1 MSFYIIF
8 RYNFIVF
15 SAQFYAQDC
24 SEMLRLLK
32 LSHSSPLR
40 SITLQHLRCCNFHL
54 SANVRSS
61 TPHTEKKPIQDEL
74 SKFKKGE
81 ILHGFLVD
89 EVARIDELFLTAIRL
104 SHLSTGAQ
112 YLHLARDDAN
122 NVFSI
127 GFRTTPMDSTGLPH
141 ILEHTTL
148 CGSERYPCRDP
159 FFKMLRRSLATFMN
173 AMTGP
178 DYTIYPFSTQN
189 LKDYRNLQSVYL
201 DSVFKPNLRELDF
214 RQEGWRLEHTDVND
228 KNSPIIFKGVVFN
241 EMKGVFNDNQA
252 ILAER
257 MLNSLLPSH
266 TYSVISGGDPLVI
279 PNLQYHDLLNFHEK
293 YYHASNAR
301 FYSYGNFPLEEHL
314 KFVNDRYLFLSD
326 RIDAT
331 MSAVPPEK
339 RWKEPKREHIVC
351 RPDPLLADP
360 SRHGTIAIA
369 YLCNDITDTQMTFEL
384 YVLSQLLLK
393 GPNSAFYKS
402 LVESNVSTGFGPVTG
417 FDSQCKDTMF
427 VVSLQGV
434 KPEDFSK
441 VESIFDETVDKVI
454 KEGFEKNHVEAVL
467 HGIEIQVKH
476 QTSNFGLNLL
486 FNLTSLWNHNGNLI
500 QALRINKAVKELTS
514 QMKEDPEYL
523 QALVEAYL
531 KDNKHRLTLTMS
543 PDEKYEQEKAA
554 AEQQLLQ
561 TKLKELTEEEK
572 ELIYTNG
579 KILLAEQQKQEDVG
593 VLPTLKIEDL
603 KADVERYKTSNLE
616 ISGVPLQ
623 LSVQPTNGIS
633 YYRGIL
639 NTRALPDE
647 LKKLIPLFN
656 YVVAKMGTQNYDYR
670 TFDQMMQ
677 LKTGGLCF
685 MNHVAEH
692 KESELKYEEG
702 ILMESYCLD
711 RNSNDMWRL
720 WGELFNNVKLTDSQ
734 RFETLVKMNAANLIN
749 GISHSGHMYAMSSAA
764 SLVSPISRA
773 KESLSGLRYV
783 SRMKRIAQTRDLA
796 PLIRNMQEIA
806 SHVLNK
812 QHLRSAINLSEERK
826 DDVLE
831 GIGAFYDSLKGQP
844 TNPHV
849 ITEDRGAT
857 ETYESGNHHVLP
869 YTVNYCSKAI
879 LTVPYTHPDYPVLR
893 VLSKLITSA
902 YLHPE
907 IREKGGAYG
916 GGAKL
921 TSEGIFSFYSYRDP
935 NSTRTFDL
943 FDQAHD
949 FLLKHPLPQ
958 SDLDEAK
965 LGIFQQIDAP
975 IPPSNRGMTRF
986 THGITDDDLQQQREQ
1001 LKAVTKEQ
1009 LLHVAE
1015 KYLKPGQSGI
1025 KVGRSLVG
1033 PSNNDIL
1040 NRRADNWLVL
1050 SQEEADQARATK

>member
-1 MSFYIIF
+1 
-8 RYNFIVF
+8 
-15 SAQFYAQDC
+15 
-24 SEMLRLLK
+24 MLRLLK
-32 LSHSSPLR
+32 LSCSSPLR
-40 SITLQHLRCCNFHL
+40 STVLQRHFKHRTFYS
-54 SANVRSS
+54 SASVGSNVL
-61 TPHTEKKPIQDEL
+61 HTEEKPVQDEL
-74 SKFKKGE
+74 GKFKKGE
-81 ILHGFLVD
+81 IFHGFIVD

-112 YLHLARDDAN
+112 YLHLSRDDAN
-122 NVFSI
+122 NVFST

-201 DSVFKPNLRELDF
+201 DSVFRPNLRELDF
-214 RQEGWRLEHTDVND
+214 RQEGWRLEHADAND
-228 KNSPIIFKGVVFN
+228 KSSPIVFKGVVFN

-257 MLNSLLPSH
+257 MLNSILPSH

-279 PNLQYHDLLNFHEK
+279 PSLQYIDLLNFHNK
-293 YYHASNAR
+293 YYHASNSR

-314 KFVNDRYLFLSD
+314 KFVNDHYLFLSD
-326 RIDAT
+326 RIDT
-331 MSAVPPEK
+331 SMSAVPPEK
-339 RWKEPKREHIVC
+339 RWTKARKEHITC

-369 YLCNDITDTQMTFEL
+369 HLCNDITDTQTTFEM

-402 LVESNVSTGFGPVTG
+402 LVESDLSTGFGPVTG
-417 FDSQCKDTMF
+417 YDSQCRDTMF

-434 KPEDFSK
+434 KPENFDK
-441 VESIFDETVDKVI
+441 VESVFDGTVDRVI
-454 KEGFEKNHVEAVL
+454 KEGFEKDHVEAVL
-467 HGIEIQVKH
+467 HGIEIHVKH

-486 FNLTSLWNHNGNLI
+486 FNLTSLWNHDGDLV
-500 QALRINKAVKELTS
+500 QALRINEAVKKFTS
-514 QMKEDPEYL
+514 RMREDPGYL
-523 QALVEAYL
+523 RSLVETYL
-531 KDNKHRLTLTMS
+531 KKNSHRLTLTMT
-543 PDEKYEQEKAA
+543 PDENYEQDKAA
-554 AEQQLLQ
+554 AEQKLLKS
-561 TKLKELTEEEK
+561 KLDELTEEER
-572 ELIYTNG
+572 EHIYVAG
-579 KILLAEQQKQEDVG
+579 KILLAEQQKEQDIG

-603 KADVERYKTSNLE
+603 KADVERYETSNLE

-647 LKKLIPLFN
+647 LKKLMPLFN
-656 YVVAKMGTQNYDYR
+656 YVVAKMGTRDHDYR

-677 LKTGGLCF
+677 LKTGGLSF
-685 MNHVAEH
+685 ANHVAEH
-692 KESELKYEEG
+692 KESALKYEEG
-702 ILMESYCLD
+702 ILVESYCLD
-711 RNSNDMWRL
+711 RNSADMWRL
-720 WGELFNNVKLTDSQ
+720 WAELFNNVQLTDPQ

-749 GISHSGHMYAMSSAA
+749 GIAHAGHVYAMSSAA
-764 SLVSPISRA
+764 SLVSPIARV
-773 KESLSGLRYV
+773 KESLAGLSYV
-783 SRMKRIAQTRDLA
+783 SRMKRLAQTRDLG
-796 PLIRNMQEIA
+796 PLMRSMQEIA
-806 SHVLNK
+806 SHVLSK
-812 QHLRSAINLSEERK
+812 QHLRSAINLSQERK

-831 GIGAFYDSLKGQP
+831 GIRAFYDSLRGQP
-844 TNPHV
+844 TKPHV
-849 ITEDRGAT
+849 ITEA
-857 ETYESGNHHVLP
+857 ENVEASESGNHHVLP

-879 LTVPYTHPDYPVLR
+879 LTVPYTHPDYAALR
-893 VLSKLITSA
+893 VLSKLITSV

-949 FLLKHPLPQ
+949 FLSKHPLPQ
-958 SDLDEAK
+958 SDVDEAK
-965 LGIFQQIDAP
+965 LGVFQQIDAP

-986 THGITDDDLQQQREQ
+986 THDITDDDLQRQREQ
-1001 LKAVTKEQ
+1001 LKIVTREQ

-1015 KYLKPGQSGI
+1015 KYLIPGQNGVR
-1025 KVGRSLVG
+1025 VGRSLIG
-1033 PSNNDIL
+1033 SSNDDIS
-1040 NRRADNWLVL
+1040 NRRAENWLVVN
-1050 SQEEADQARATK
+1050 QEETDQARATE

>member
-1 MSFYIIF
+1 
-8 RYNFIVF
+8 
-15 SAQFYAQDC
+15 
-24 SEMLRLLK
+24 MLRLLK
-32 LSHSSPLR
+32 LSRSSSLR
-40 SITLQHLRCCNFHL
+40 STASQQHLRHRNFYS
-54 SANVRSS
+54 SASARSNIPN
-61 TPHTEKKPIQDEL
+61 TKKKPTDDQL
-74 SKFKKGE
+74 GKFKKGE
-81 ILHGFLVD
+81 ILHGFIVD
-89 EVARIDELFLTAIRL
+89 EVAEIDELFLTAVRL

-112 YLHLARDDAN
+112 YLHLTRDDAN

-228 KNSPIIFKGVVFN
+228 KSSPIVFKGVVFN

-257 MLNSLLPSH
+257 LLNSILPGH

-279 PNLQYHDLLNFHEK
+279 PSLRYADLLNFHKK
-293 YYHASNAR
+293 YYHASNSR

-326 RIDAT
+326 RIDAS
-331 MSAVPPEK
+331 MSAVPPET
-339 RWKEPKREHIVC
+339 RWKEARKEHVAC
-351 RPDPLLADP
+351 KPDPLLADP
-360 SRHGTIAIA
+360 GRNGTIAIA
-369 YLCNDITDTQMTFEL
+369 HLCNDITDLQTTFEL

-402 LVESNVSTGFGPVTG
+402 LVESNVSSGFGPVTG
-417 FDSQCKDTMF
+417 YDSQCRDTMF

-434 KPEDFSK
+434 KPEDFDK
-441 VESIFDETVDKVI
+441 VESIFNDTVDKVI
-454 KEGFEKNHVEAVL
+454 GEGFEKDHVEAVL

-486 FNLTSLWNHNGNLI
+486 FNLTSLWNHNGDLI
-500 QALRINKAVKELTS
+500 QALRINDAVKEFKS
-514 QMKEDPEYL
+514 RMSEDPEYL
-523 QALVEAYL
+523 QSLLEVYL
-531 KDNKHRLTLTMS
+531 KNNKHRLTLTMS
-543 PDEKYEQEKAA
+543 PDAKYEQNKAA
-554 AEQQLLQ
+554 VEQELLKRKLEQLA
-561 TKLKELTEEEK
+561 EEEK
-572 ELIYTNG
+572 EQIYANG

-603 KADVERYKTSNLE
+603 KADVDRYETSSLE
-616 ISGVPLQ
+616 VSGVPLQ

-639 NTRALPDE
+639 NTRSLPDE
-647 LKKLIPLFN
+647 LKKLVPLFN
-656 YVVAKMGTQNYDYR
+656 YAVAKMGTRNHDYR
-670 TFDQMMQ
+670 TFDRMMQ
-677 LKTGGLCF
+677 LKTGGLNF

-702 ILMESYCLD
+702 VLVESYCLD
-711 RNSNDMWRL
+711 RNSSDMWRL
-720 WGELFNNVKLTDSQ
+720 WSELFNNVQLTDPQ
-734 RFETLVKMNAANLIN
+734 RFETLVKMNAASLIN
-749 GISHSGHMYAMSSAA
+749 GISHAGHMYAMSSAA
-764 SLVSPISRA
+764 SLVSPVARA
-773 KESLSGLRYV
+773 KENLSGLRYV

-796 PLIRNMQEIA
+796 PLMRNMREIA
-806 SHVLNK
+806 SHVLSK

-831 GIGAFYDSLKGQP
+831 GIRAFYDSLRGQP
-844 TNPHV
+844 TDPHV

-857 ETYESGNHHVLP
+857 ETRQESGNHHVLP

-879 LTVPYTHPDYPVLR
+879 LTVPYAHPDYPVLR
-893 VLSKLITSA
+893 VLSKLITSV

-943 FDQAHD
+943 FDQTHD

-958 SDLDEAK
+958 SDVDEAK
-965 LGIFQQIDAP
+965 LGIFQQIDSP

-986 THGITDDDLQQQREQ
+986 THGITDDDLQRQREQ

-1015 KYLKPGQSGI
+1015 RYLKPGQSGVR
-1025 KVGRSLVG
+1025 VGRSLIG
-1033 PSNNDIL
+1033 PSNDDIS
-1040 NRRADNWLVL
+1040 NRRTDNWLVL
-1050 SQEEADQARATK
+1050 NQEEVDQARASE

>member
-1 MSFYIIF
+1 
-8 RYNFIVF
+8 
-15 SAQFYAQDC
+15 
-24 SEMLRLLK
+24 MLRLLK
-32 LSHSSPLR
+32 LSRSSFLR
-40 SITLQHLRCCNFHL
+40 STTLQQYKHHTFYS

-61 TPHTEKKPIQDEL
+61 TLHSKKKPIEDKL
-74 SKFKKGE
+74 DKFKKGE
-81 ILHGFLVD
+81 ILHGFIVD
-89 EVARIDELFLTAIRL
+89 EVSRIDELFLTAIRL

-228 KNSPIIFKGVVFN
+228 KNSAIIFKGVVFN

-252 ILAER
+252 ILAEH
-257 MLNSLLPSH
+257 MLNSILPSH

-279 PNLQYHDLLNFHEK
+279 PSLRYSDLLNFHQK
-293 YYHASNAR
+293 YYHASNSR
-301 FYSYGNFPLEEHL
+301 FYSYGNFPLEDHL
-314 KFVNDRYLFLSD
+314 KFINDRYLFLSD
-326 RIDAT
+326 RIDAS

-339 RWKEPKREHIVC
+339 RWKEVKKEHIAC

-369 YLCNDITDTQMTFEL
+369 YLCNDITDIQTTFEM

-434 KPEDFSK
+434 KPEDFDK
-441 VESIFDETVDKVI
+441 VQSIFDDTVDKVI
-454 KEGFEKNHVEAVL
+454 KEGFEKDHVEAVL
-467 HGIEIQVKH
+467 HSIEIATKH

-500 QALRINKAVKELTS
+500 QALRINNAVKELTS
-514 QMKEDPEYL
+514 QMKEDPQYL
-523 QALVEAYL
+523 QNLIEIYL
-531 KDNKHRLTLTMS
+531 KNNKHRLTLTMS
-543 PDEKYEQEKAA
+543 PDEKYEQNKAV
-554 AEQQLLQ
+554 AEQKLLK
-561 TKLKELTEEEK
+561 TKLEELTEEEK
-572 ELIYTNG
+572 KQLYADG
-579 KILLAEQQKQEDVG
+579 KILLAEQQKKEDVG

-603 KADVERYKTSNLE
+603 KVDVERYETSNLQ

-623 LSVQPTNGIS
+623 LSIQPTNGIS

-639 NTRALPDE
+639 NTRALPNE
-647 LKKLIPLFN
+647 LKKLLPLFN
-656 YVVAKMGTQNYDYR
+656 YVVAKMGTRNHDYR
-670 TFDQMMQ
+670 TFDQMVQ
-677 LKTGGLCF
+677 LKTGGLNF

-702 ILMESYCLD
+702 VLVESYCLD
-711 RNSNDMWRL
+711 RNSTDMWRL
-720 WGELFNNVKLTDSQ
+720 WTELFNDVQLADSK

-749 GISHSGHMYAMSSAA
+749 GISHAGHMYAMSSAA
-764 SLVSPISRA
+764 SLVSPIARA

-783 SRMKRIAQTRDLA
+783 SRMKGIAQTRDLA
-796 PLIRNMQEIA
+796 PLMHSMQEIA
-806 SHVLNK
+806 SHVLSK
-812 QHLRSAINLSEERK
+812 QHLRSVINLSQERK

-831 GIGAFYDSLKGQP
+831 GIRAFYDSLKGHP
-844 TNPHV
+844 TNALV
-849 ITEDRGAT
+849 ITEDQNA
-857 ETYESGNHHVLP
+857 EMYESANHHVLP

-879 LTVPYTHPDYPVLR
+879 LTVPYTHPDYAVLR
-893 VLSKLITSA
+893 VLSKLISSL

-943 FDQAHD
+943 FDQAYD
-949 FLLKHPLPQ
+949 FLSKHPLPQ

-975 IPPSNRGMTRF
+975 ISPSNRGITKF
-986 THGITDDDLQQQREQ
+986 THGVTDDDLQRQREQ

-1009 LLHVAE
+1009 ILRVAE
-1015 KYLKPGQSGI
+1015 RYLKPGQSDI
-1025 KVGRSLVG
+1025 RVGRSLIG
-1033 PSNNDIL
+1033 PPNTDIL
-1040 NRRADNWLVL
+1040 NRHSENWLVL
-1050 SQEEADQARATK
+1050 NQEEADQARATE

>member
-1 MSFYIIF
+1 
-8 RYNFIVF
+8 
-15 SAQFYAQDC
+15 
-24 SEMLRLLK
+24 MLRLLK
-32 LSHSSPLR
+32 LSHSSLLR
-40 SITLQHLRCCNFHL
+40 STALRQHHKHRTFYS
-54 SANVRSS
+54 SANVRSNILHS
-61 TPHTEKKPIQDEL
+61 KKKPIEDEL
-74 SKFKKGE
+74 GKFKKGE
-81 ILHGFLVD
+81 ILHGFIVD
-89 EVARIDELFLTAIRL
+89 KVTKIDELFLTAIRL

-127 GFRTTPMDSTGLPH
+127 GFRTTPTDSTGLPH

-214 RQEGWRLEHTDVND
+214 RQEGWRLEHTEVSD

-257 MLNSLLPSH
+257 MLNSILPSH

-279 PNLQYHDLLNFHEK
+279 PSLRYNDLLNFHQK
-293 YYHASNAR
+293 YYHASNSR
-301 FYSYGNFPLEEHL
+301 FYSYGNFPLEDHL
-314 KFVNDRYLFLSD
+314 KFINDRYLFLSD
-326 RIDAT
+326 RIDAS

-339 RWKEPKREHIVC
+339 RWNEAKKEHIAC

-369 YLCNDITDTQMTFEL
+369 YLCNDITDIQTTFEM

-402 LVESNVSTGFGPVTG
+402 LIESNVSTGFGPVTG
-417 FDSQCKDTMF
+417 FDSQCRDTMF

-434 KPEDFSK
+434 KPEDFDK
-441 VESIFDETVDKVI
+441 VQSIFNDTVDKVI

-467 HGIEIQVKH
+467 HNIEIQVKH

-486 FNLTSLWNHNGNLI
+486 FNLTSLWNHNGDLI
-500 QALRINKAVKELTS
+500 QALRINDAVKELTL
-514 QMKEDPEYL
+514 QMKENPEYL
-523 QALVEAYL
+523 QNLVEIYL
-531 KDNKHRLTLTMS
+531 KNNKHKLTLTMS
-543 PDEKYEQEKAA
+543 PDEKYEQNKAA
-554 AEQQLLQ
+554 AEQELLKA
-561 TKLKELTEEEK
+561 KLEELAEEEK
-572 ELIYTNG
+572 EQLYVNG
-579 KILLAEQQKQEDVG
+579 KILLAEQQKKEDVG

-603 KADVERYKTSNLE
+603 KPDVERYETSNLQ

-623 LSVQPTNGIS
+623 LSIQPTNGIS

-639 NTRALPDE
+639 NTRALPGE
-647 LKKLIPLFN
+647 LKKLLPLFN
-656 YVVAKMGTQNYDYR
+656 YVVAKMGTRNHDYR
-670 TFDQMMQ
+670 IFDQMVQ
-677 LKTGGLCF
+677 LKTGGLNF

-692 KESELKYEEG
+692 KKGELKYEEG
-702 ILMESYCLD
+702 VLVESYCLD
-711 RNSNDMWRL
+711 RNSADMWRL
-720 WGELFNNVKLTDSQ
+720 WTELFNDVQLTDLQ
-734 RFETLVKMNAANLIN
+734 RFEMLVKMNAANLIN
-749 GISHSGHMYAMSSAA
+749 GISHAGHMYAMSSAA
-764 SLVSPISRA
+764 SLVSPIARA

-783 SRMKRIAQTRDLA
+783 SRMKGIAQIRDLA
-796 PLIRNMQEIA
+796 PLMRSMQEIA

-812 QHLRSAINLSEERK
+812 QHLRSVINLSQEHK

-831 GIGAFYDSLKGQP
+831 GIRAFYDSLKGHP
-844 TNPHV
+844 TNPFV
-849 ITEDRGAT
+849 ITEDQNA
-857 ETYESGNHHVLP
+857 ETYESANHHVLP

-879 LTVPYTHPDYPVLR
+879 LTVPYTHSDYAVLR
-893 VLSKLITSA
+893 VLSKLISSL

-943 FDQAHD
+943 FDQAYD

-965 LGIFQQIDAP
+965 LGIFQQVDAP
-975 IPPSNRGMTRF
+975 ISPSNRGITKF
-986 THGITDDDLQQQREQ
+986 THGITDDDLQRQREQ

-1009 LLHVAE
+1009 ILRVAE
-1015 KYLKPGQSGI
+1015 RYLKPGQNDVR
-1025 KVGRSLVG
+1025 VGRSLIG
-1033 PSNNDIL
+1033 PSNTDIL
-1040 NRRADNWLVL
+1040 DRRSENWLVL
-1050 SQEEADQARATK
+1050 NQKEADQARATE

>member
-1 MSFYIIF
+1 
-8 RYNFIVF
+8 
-15 SAQFYAQDC
+15 
-24 SEMLRLLK
+24 MLRLLK
-32 LSHSSPLR
+32 LSRNSSLR
-40 SITLQHLRCCNFHL
+40 NTALQRHVKHRTFSL
-54 SANVRSS
+54 SVKQKQN
-61 TPHTEKKPIQDEL
+61 EL
-74 SKFKKGE
+74 NKFKKGE
-81 ILHGFLVD
+81 ILHGFIVD
-89 EVARIDELFLTAIRL
+89 EVARIDELFLTAFRL

-112 YLHLARDDAN
+112 YLHLARDDTN

-178 DYTIYPFSTQN
+178 DFTIYPFSTQN

-228 KNSPIIFKGVVFN
+228 KNSSIVFKGVVFN

-252 ILAER
+252 ILAEH
-257 MLNSLLPSH
+257 MLNSILPSH

-279 PNLQYHDLLNFHEK
+279 PSLEYSDLLNFHQK
-293 YYHASNAR
+293 YYHASNSR

-314 KFVNDRYLFLSD
+314 KFINDRYLFLSD
-326 RIDAT
+326 RIDAS

-339 RWKEPKREHIVC
+339 RWNEPRKEHIAC
-351 RPDPLLADP
+351 RPDPMLADT

-369 YLCNDITDTQMTFEL
+369 HLCNDITDIQTTFEM

-417 FDSQCKDTMF
+417 FDSQCRDTMF

-434 KPEDFSK
+434 KPEDFGK
-441 VESIFDETVDKVI
+441 VQDIYDDTVNRVI
-454 KEGFEKNHVEAVL
+454 EEGFEKDHVEAVL
-467 HGIEIQVKH
+467 HGIELQVKH

-500 QALRINKAVKELTS
+500 QALRINDAVKILALR
-514 QMKEDPEYL
+514 MKENPKYL
-523 QALVEAYL
+523 QGLIETYL
-531 KDNKHRLTLTMS
+531 RNNNHRLTLTMS
-543 PDEKYEQEKAA
+543 PDEKYEQNKAA
-554 AEQQLLQ
+554 AEQELLR
-561 TKLKELTEEEK
+561 TKLEKLTEEEK
-572 ELIYTNG
+572 EHIYVNG
-579 KILLAEQQKQEDVG
+579 KILLAEQQKKEDVG

-603 KADVERYKTSNLE
+603 KADVDRYETSSFE

-623 LSVQPTNGIS
+623 LSIQPTNGIS

-639 NTRALPDE
+639 NTRAVPDE

-656 YVVAKMGTQNYDYR
+656 YVVAKMGTRNYDYR
-670 TFDQMMQ
+670 TFDQMTQ
-677 LKTGGLCF
+677 LKTGGLHF

-702 ILMESYCLD
+702 VLVESYCLD

-720 WGELFNNVKLTDSQ
+720 WSELFNNVQLTDPQ
-734 RFETLVKMNAANLIN
+734 RFETLVKMNATNLIN
-749 GISHSGHMYAMSSAA
+749 NISHAGHMYAMSSAA
-764 SLVSPISRA
+764 SLVSPIARV

-796 PLIRNMQEIA
+796 PLMRSMQEIA

-812 QHLRSAINLSEERK
+812 QHLRSAINLAQERK

-831 GIGAFYDSLKGQP
+831 GIRAFYDSLQGEP
-844 TNPHV
+844 TSPH
-849 ITEDRGAT
+849 ILAEDRST

-879 LTVPYTHPDYPVLR
+879 LTVPYTHPDYAVLR
-893 VLSKLITSA
+893 VLSKLITST

-943 FDQAHD
+943 FDQAYD
-949 FLLKHPLPQ
+949 FLLKHPLSQ
-958 SDLDEAK
+958 SDIDEAK

-975 IPPSNRGMTRF
+975 IPPSNRGMTKF
-986 THGITDDDLQQQREQ
+986 THGITDDDLQRQREQ
-1001 LKAVTKEQ
+1001 LKAVAKEQ
-1009 LLHVAE
+1009 LLQAAE
-1015 KYLKPGQSGI
+1015 RYLKPGQHGI
-1025 KVGRSLVG
+1025 RVGRSLLG
-1033 PSNNDIL
+1033 PSNKDIL
-1040 NRRADNWLVL
+1040 NRSSDNWTVL
-1050 SQEEADQARATK
+1050 NQEEAGQARATE

>member
-1 MSFYIIF
+1 
-8 RYNFIVF
+8 
-15 SAQFYAQDC
+15 
-24 SEMLRLLK
+24 MLRLLK
-32 LSHSSPLR
+32 LSHNFLLRTTALQRYLKHRTFYSSINAR
-40 SITLQHLRCCNFHL
+40 SNNLYLK
-54 SANVRSS
+54 
-61 TPHTEKKPIQDEL
+61 EKSIQNKL
-74 SKFKKGE
+74 GKFQKNE
-81 ILHGFLVD
+81 ILHGFIVD
-89 EVARIDELFLTAIRL
+89 EVTRIDELFLTAIRL

-112 YLHLARDDAN
+112 YLHLARDDTN
-122 NVFSI
+122 NVFSV

-228 KNSPIIFKGVVFN
+228 KSSPIIFKGVVFN

-252 ILAER
+252 ILAEY
-257 MLNSLLPSH
+257 MLNSILPSH

-279 PNLQYHDLLNFHEK
+279 PSLRYNDLLNFHQK
-293 YYHASNAR
+293 YYHASNSR

-314 KFVNDRYLFLSD
+314 KFINDRYLFLSD
-326 RIDAT
+326 RIDAS
-331 MSAVPPEK
+331 MSSVPPEK
-339 RWKEPKREHIVC
+339 RWNEAKKKHIAC

-369 YLCNDITDTQMTFEL
+369 YLCNDITDTQTTFEM

-417 FDSQCKDTMF
+417 FDSQCRDTMF

-434 KPEDFSK
+434 KPEDFDK
-441 VESIFDETVDKVI
+441 VQSIFDDTVDKVI
-454 KEGFEKNHVEAVL
+454 KEGFEKDHIEAVL
-467 HGIEIQVKH
+467 HNIEIQVKH

-486 FNLTSLWNHNGNLI
+486 FNLTSLWNHNGDLI
-500 QALRINKAVKELTS
+500 QALRINDTVKKFTS
-514 QMKEDPEYL
+514 RMKEDPQYL
-523 QALVEAYL
+523 QSLVKTYL
-531 KDNKHRLTLTMS
+531 KNNNHRLTLTMS
-543 PDEKYEQEKAA
+543 PDEKYEQNKTA
-554 AEQQLLQ
+554 AEQELLKA
-561 TKLKELTEEEK
+561 KLEELNEEEK
-572 ELIYTNG
+572 EQLYVDG
-579 KILLAEQQKQEDVG
+579 KILLAEQQKKEDVG

-603 KADVERYKTSNLE
+603 KVDVDRYETSNLQ

-623 LSVQPTNGIS
+623 LSIQPTNGIA

-639 NTRALPDE
+639 NTRALPGE
-647 LKKLIPLFN
+647 LKKFIPLFN
-656 YVVAKMGTQNYDYR
+656 YVVAKMGTRNHDYR

-677 LKTGGLCF
+677 LKTGGLNF

-692 KESELKYEEG
+692 KENELQYEEG
-702 ILMESYCLD
+702 ILVESYCLD
-711 RNSNDMWRL
+711 RNSDDMWRL
-720 WGELFNNVKLTDSQ
+720 WTELFNNVQLTDLQ

-749 GISHSGHMYAMSSAA
+749 GISHAGHMYAMSSAA
-764 SLVSPISRA
+764 SLVSPIARA
-773 KESLSGLRYV
+773 KESLSGLHYV
-783 SRMKRIAQTRDLA
+783 SRMKKIAQIRDLV
-796 PLIRNMQEIA
+796 PLMHSMQEIT
-806 SHVLNK
+806 SHVLSK
-812 QHLRSAINLSEERK
+812 QHLRSAINLSQKHK
-826 DDVLE
+826 DDILK
-831 GIGAFYDSLKGQP
+831 GICAFYDSLKGHP

-849 ITEDRGAT
+849 TEDRNV
-857 ETYESGNHHVLP
+857 ETRESANHHVLP

-879 LTVPYTHPDYPVLR
+879 LTVPYTHPDYAILR
-893 VLSKLITSA
+893 VLSKMISSL

-921 TSEGIFSFYSYRDP
+921 TSEGIFCFYSYRDP

-943 FDQAHD
+943 FDQAYN

-958 SDLDEAK
+958 TDLDEAK
-965 LGIFQQIDAP
+965 LGVFQQIDAP
-975 IPPSNRGMTRF
+975 VPPSNRGMTRF
-986 THGITDDDLQQQREQ
+986 THDITDDDLQRQREQ

-1009 LLHVAE
+1009 ILRVADR
-1015 KYLKPGQSGI
+1015 YLKPGQSGVTI
-1025 KVGRSLVG
+1025 GRSLIG
-1033 PSNNDIL
+1033 PSNTDIL
-1040 NRRADNWLVL
+1040 NRHSENWLVL
-1050 SQEEADQARATK
+1050 NQEEADQARATD